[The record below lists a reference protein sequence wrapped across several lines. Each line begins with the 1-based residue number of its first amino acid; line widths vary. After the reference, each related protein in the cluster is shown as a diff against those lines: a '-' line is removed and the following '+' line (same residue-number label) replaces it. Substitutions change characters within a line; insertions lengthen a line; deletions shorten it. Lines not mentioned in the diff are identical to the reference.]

1 MSELNSLLQE
11 IGLLAEPGQT
21 VGVPAQ
27 ELVEELGGF
36 FPRAPESLREVPV
49 SVELIESLVLKYLLN
64 RGCAPGRD
72 IAEQL
77 GLPFRVL
84 ADYMLVIKREQLV
97 AHRSAS
103 GMNDFLYELTENGHA
118 RARRA
123 SETTTYFGALPV
135 TLDEYVASV
144 ESQSLQNQKPGPQ
157 DLMEALKDL
166 TLPPKTMGQ
175 IGQAVR
181 SARAMFLFGS
191 PGNGKTSIAQRI
203 TSAFGDEIWLPKAL
217 SVDGEIVRV
226 FDPVVH
232 EPLPC
237 ANANE
242 IDNRWIRIRRPT
254 ITAGGELTLENLEMT
269 VVGTTGIIEAPL
281 QLKSN
286 CGVLLIDDF
295 GRQRCSPTDLLNRW
309 IVPLETQ
316 VDFLNMPSGKK
327 VRVPFEQMIV
337 FSTNLAPKDLV
348 DEAFLR
354 RIPYKVEAPDPT
366 QEEFHRVF
374 GIVAEKMGIRFDEAA
389 YRHLLLAHY
398 APNAERPKPRGFR
411 YCHVR
416 DLLTQ
421 IKTLCEFH
429 DQTPVMTPQTI
440 DMAVENYFVS
450 YGVDDDPDATCAV
463 KAG

>member
-1 MSELNSLLQE
+1 MGELNSLLQE
-11 IGLLAEPGQT
+11 VGLLADPSEPFE
-21 VGVPAQ
+21 VPA
-27 ELVEELGGF
+27 EEVVEALTGF
-36 FPRAPESLREVPV
+36 HPKAPQTLREVPV
-49 SVELIESLVLKYLLN
+49 APELIESLVLKFLMN

-72 IAEQL
+72 IGEQL
-77 GLPFRVL
+77 GLPFRVMAEKL
-84 ADYMLVIKREQLV
+84 LEMKREQLV
-97 AHRSAS
+97 AHRCAS
-103 GMNDFLYELTENGHA
+103 GMNDFMYELTQEGHL
-118 RARRA
+118 RAKRA

-135 TLDEYVASV
+135 SLEEYIRSV
-144 ESQSLQNQKPGPQ
+144 DAQSLQKQKPTPQ
-157 DLMEALKDL
+157 DLMAALEDL
-166 TLPPKTMGQ
+166 TLPSKTMGQ

-181 SARAMFLFGS
+181 AARAMFLFGS

-203 TSAFGDEIWLPKAL
+203 TAAFGDEIWLPKSI

-232 EPLPC
+232 EPLPM

-242 IDNRWIRIRRPT
+242 VDHRWIRIKRPT

-269 VVGTTGIIEAPL
+269 VVGTTGIVEAPL

-366 QEEFHRVF
+366 QEEFKRVF
-374 GIVAEKMGIRFDEAA
+374 GIVAKKMGIRFDEGA
-389 YRHLLLAHY
+389 YRHLLLQHY
-398 APNAERPKPRGFR
+398 APNPERPAARGFR

-429 DQTPVMTPQTI
+429 SQTPVMTPQTI

-450 YGVDDDPDATCAV
+450 YGLDDDPNATCAV